1 MSTVPTCLAI
11 GTKGPA
17 VLFLHGIG
25 GDAECFRPQL
35 AHFGREFRAIAWNM
49 PGYGGTPLLPRTT
62 FPTLADAVAA
72 LLDARGIAR
81 VHLVGHSLGGMIAQE
96 FAVRHPGSLASLTL
110 SGTTAAFG
118 KPDGAFQQEFI
129 RQRLAPLEAGKAMAD
144 LAASLVGGLIGP
156 APDPAGMAIALASM
170 SRVPPETYRAALECL
185 VGFDRRDA
193 LPHIAVPTLLIAGG
207 ADTTAPAA
215 VMERMAAKIPGA
227 RFVALPGAGHLANLE
242 QPAVFNRV
250 LEDFLREI
258 AHG

>member
-11 GTKGPA
+11 GDKGPA
-17 VLFLHGIG
+17 LLFLHGIG

-35 AHFGREFRAIAWNM
+35 AHFGRGFRAIAWNM
-49 PGYGGTPLLPRTT
+49 PGYADTPLLPRTT
-62 FPTLADAVAA
+62 FPDLADAVAA

-96 FAVRHPGSLASLTL
+96 FAIRHPGSLASLTL

-118 KPDGAFQQEFI
+118 RPDGDFQRDFL

-144 LAASLVGGLIGP
+144 LAARLVGGLVGP
-156 APDPAGMAIALASM
+156 APDPNGMATAHTSM
-170 SRVPPETYRAALECL
+170 SRVKPETYRAALECL

-207 ADTTAPAA
+207 ADTTAPAV

-227 RFVALPGAGHLANLE
+227 WFVTIPGAGHLANLE
-242 QPAVFNRV
+242 QPAAFNRV
-250 LEDFLREI
+250 LEEFLAGI
-258 AHG
+258 AHA

>member
-1 MSTVPTCLAI
+1 MSTVPTCLVV

-49 PGYGGTPLLPRTT
+49 PGYGGTPLLPQTT
-62 FPTLADAVAA
+62 FPALADAVAA

-96 FAVRHPGSLASLTL
+96 FATRHPGSLASLTL

-118 KPDGAFQQEFI
+118 KPDGDFQQEFI

-170 SRVPPETYRAALECL
+170 GRVPPETYRAALECL

>member
-1 MSTVPTCLAI
+1 MSTVPTYLAI
-11 GTKGPA
+11 GDKGPA
-17 VLFLHGIG
+17 LLFLHGIG

-35 AHFGREFRAIAWNM
+35 AHFGRGFRAIAWNM
-49 PGYGGTPLLPRTT
+49 PGYADTPLLPRTT
-62 FPTLADAVAA
+62 FPDLADAVAA

-96 FAVRHPGSLASLTL
+96 FAIRHPGSLASLTL

-118 KPDGAFQQEFI
+118 RPDGNFQRDFL

-144 LAASLVGGLIGP
+144 LAARLVGGLVGP
-156 APDPAGMAIALASM
+156 APDPNGMATALTSM
-170 SRVPPETYRAALECL
+170 SRVKPETYRAALECL

-207 ADTTAPAA
+207 TDTTAPAV

-227 RFVALPGAGHLANLE
+227 RFVTIPCAGHLANLE
-242 QPAVFNRV
+242 QPAAFNRV
-250 LEDFLREI
+250 LEEFLAGI
-258 AHG
+258 AHA

>member
-1 MSTVPTCLAI
+1 MRRAPSCIAV
-11 GTKGPA
+11 GDKGPA

-35 AHFGREFRAIAWNM
+35 AHFGRVFRAVAWNM
-49 PGYGGTPLLPRTT
+49 PGYGGTDLLPQTN
-62 FPTLADAVAA
+62 FSSLADAVAA
-72 LLDARGIAR
+72 LLDSRGIAR

-96 FAVRHPGSLASLTL
+96 FAMRHPGSLASLTL

-118 KPDGAFQQEFI
+118 RPDGDFQRDFI

-144 LAASLVGGLIGP
+144 LAARLVGGLIGP
-156 APDPAGMAIALASM
+156 APDPEGMAIALASM

-185 VGFDRRDA
+185 VAFDRRDA
-193 LPHIAVPTLLIAGG
+193 LRRIAVPTLLIAGA

-227 RFVALPGAGHLANLE
+227 RFITIPGAGHLANLE
-242 QPAVFNRV
+242 QPKAFNRV
-250 LEDFLREI
+250 LEEFL
-258 AHG
+258 

>member
-1 MSTVPTCLAI
+1 MSTVPSCLAI
-11 GTKGPA
+11 GDKGPA
-17 VLFLHGIG
+17 LLFLHGIG

-35 AHFGREFRAIAWNM
+35 AHFGRGFRAIAWNM

-62 FPTLADAVAA
+62 FPDLADAVAA

-96 FAVRHPGSLASLTL
+96 FAIRHPGSLASLTL

-118 KPDGAFQQEFI
+118 RPDGDFQRDFL

-144 LAASLVGGLIGP
+144 LAARLVGGLVGP
-156 APDPAGMAIALASM
+156 APDPNGMATALNSM
-170 SRVPPETYRAALECL
+170 SRVKPETYRAALECL

-207 ADTTAPAA
+207 ADTTAPAV

-227 RFVALPGAGHLANLE
+227 RFVTIPGAGHLANLE
-242 QPAVFNRV
+242 QPAAFNRV
-250 LEDFLREI
+250 LEEFLAGI
-258 AHG
+258 AHA

>member
-1 MSTVPTCLAI
+1 MSTAPSCLAI
-11 GTKGPA
+11 GDKGPA
-17 VLFLHGIG
+17 LLFLHGIG

-49 PGYGGTPLLPRTT
+49 PGYAGTPLLPQTT

-72 LLDARGIAR
+72 LLDARGIAQ

-96 FAVRHPGSLASLTL
+96 FAARHPGSLASLTL

-118 KPDGAFQQEFI
+118 RPDGAFQRDFI
-129 RQRLAPLEAGKAMAD
+129 RQRLAPLEAGQAMAD
-144 LAASLVGGLIGP
+144 LAARLVGGLIGP

-170 SRVPPETYRAALECL
+170 GRVKPETYRAALECL
-185 VGFDRRDA
+185 VDFDRRDA

-227 RFVALPGAGHLANLE
+227 RFVTMPGAGHLANLE
-242 QPAVFNRV
+242 QPVGFNRV
-250 LEDFLREI
+250 LEQFLREI

>member
-1 MSTVPTCLAI
+1 MNTLPSCIAV
-11 GTKGPA
+11 GDKGPA
-17 VLFLHGIG
+17 LLFLHGIG

-49 PGYGGTPLLPRTT
+49 PGYGGTDLLTETT
-62 FPTLADAVAA
+62 FPALADAVAA

-96 FAVRHPGSLASLTL
+96 FAFRHPGSLASLTL

-118 KPDGAFQQEFI
+118 RPDGDFQRDFI
-129 RQRLAPLEAGKAMAD
+129 RQRLAPLEAGQAMAD
-144 LAASLVGGLIGP
+144 LAARLVGGLIGP
-156 APDPAGMAIALASM
+156 AADPDGMATALASM
-170 SRVPPETYRAALECL
+170 GRVKPATYRAALHCL
-185 VGFDRRDA
+185 VAFDRRDA
-193 LPHIAVPTLLIAGG
+193 LPRIAVPTLLIAGG

-227 RFVALPGAGHLANLE
+227 RFVTLPGAGHLANLE
-242 QPAVFNRV
+242 QPAAFNRV
-250 LEDFLREI
+250 LEEFLAGI

>member
-1 MSTVPTCLAI
+1 MSTVPSCLAI
-11 GTKGPA
+11 GDKGPA
-17 VLFLHGIG
+17 LLFLHGIG

-35 AHFGREFRAIAWNM
+35 TYFGRSFRAIAWNM
-49 PGYGGTPLLPRTT
+49 PGYGETPLLPHTT
-62 FPTLADAVAA
+62 FPALADAVAA

-118 KPDGAFQQEFI
+118 RPDGDFQRDFI

-144 LAASLVGGLIGP
+144 LATRLVGGLVGP
-156 APDPAGMAIALASM
+156 TPDPNGMAIALASM

-207 ADTTAPAA
+207 ADTTAPAT

-227 RFVALPGAGHLANLE
+227 RFVTIPGAGHLANLE
-242 QPAVFNRV
+242 QPAAFNRV
-250 LEDFLREI
+250 LEEFLSG
-258 AHG
+258 AAVA